1 MIAADINNAIYAL
14 SNDVFWCDCGEGGC
28 SFAKLLNECIGILII
43 TRRTMRSGVR
53 FSISRGWSTHGIQ
66 TYRKMYSFLSI
77 LNPMFEACAKDCCF
91 HEECVV
97 QVTPPVRWRNLYH
110 AIQKL
115 FGSFKGDAFFESVAL
130 FCYRFL
136 NADFTRAAMVSS
148 SSSSIP

>member
-1 MIAADINNAIYAL
+1 
-14 SNDVFWCDCGEGGC
+14 
-28 SFAKLLNECIGILII
+28 
-43 TRRTMRSGVR
+43 MRSGVR

-66 TYRKMYSFLSI
+66 TYRKMYSYLSI

-91 HEECVV
+91 HEECV
-97 QVTPPVRWRNLYH
+97 YH

-130 FCYRFL
+130 FCYRFS